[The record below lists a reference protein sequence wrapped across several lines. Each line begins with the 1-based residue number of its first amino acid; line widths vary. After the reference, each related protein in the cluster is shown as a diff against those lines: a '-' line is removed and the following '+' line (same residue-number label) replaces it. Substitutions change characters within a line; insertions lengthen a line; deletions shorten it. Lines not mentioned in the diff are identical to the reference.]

1 LGVASI
7 PIENKYS
14 QGDHCV
20 SPLGNIYFLWSS
32 GICPKNTWK
41 ACSIVLVVNFI

>member
-1 LGVASI
+1 MYLRFNNRAYLKVLFLGAASI

-20 SPLGNIYFLWSS
+20 SPGQTHENL
-32 GICPKNTWK
+32 
-41 ACSIVLVVNFI
+41 